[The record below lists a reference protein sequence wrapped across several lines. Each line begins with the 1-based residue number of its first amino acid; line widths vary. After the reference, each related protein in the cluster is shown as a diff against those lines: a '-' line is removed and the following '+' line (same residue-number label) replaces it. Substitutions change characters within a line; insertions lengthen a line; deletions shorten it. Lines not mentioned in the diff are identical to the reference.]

1 MDIKIMNFELLIMS
15 IYFTSGVMGNTD
27 SVKDMTCGKVLED
40 GICLVKDYHRDKVP
54 EKGKTRIIVTFIDQT
69 VRSLNSKRNTIEI
82 DFYVALRWQD
92 PGITSNFSDQDMRNG
107 GIGLDLKS
115 AFWEIWK
122 PDLYIYD
129 LKDYKVIWSDQIRL
143 TSLKVLSHNASK
155 NHDNC
160 IEWKMEANSHIYC
173 ALDLHYYPM
182 DNQTCR
188 FRMGSQSPNYKFIL
202 GDQKDIYHKP
212 YPTENADYFLNI
224 SFFQEDFS
232 PNNDDQNSLGFKIMI
247 KRKIKS
253 YLLRY
258 YLTSA
263 AIVFTSQISFIISI
277 DALPG
282 RIGLIVGL
290 FLTLTNIFIHQM
302 VKY

>member
-1 MDIKIMNFELLIMS
+1 MNFEQLIMF
-15 IYFTSGVMGNTD
+15 IFLVSGVMGTTD
-27 SVKDMTCGKVLED
+27 TVKDMTCGKILED
-40 GICLVKDYHRDKVP
+40 GVCLVEDYHRDKVP
-54 EKGKTRIIVTFIDQT
+54 EKGKTRIIVTFIEQI

-82 DFYVALRWQD
+82 DFNFALRWRD
-92 PGITSNFSDQDMRNG
+92 PGISSNFSDQDIKNG

-115 AFWEIWK
+115 DFWEIWK

-143 TSLKVLSHNASK
+143 ASLKVLSHNTSNIQDK
-155 NHDNC
+155 W
-160 IEWKMEANSHIYC
+160 IEWKMEANVQIFC

-202 GDQKDIYHKP
+202 DEQKVNYHQP
-212 YPTENADYFLNI
+212 YQTENDDYFLNV
-224 SFFQEDFS
+224 SFFQEDVS
-232 PNNDDQNSLGFKIMI
+232 PNENDRNSLGFKIKI

-302 VKY
+302 VID